1 MASASE
7 QNDREEIRALVRK
20 INEAW
25 LAGRSDVL
33 NQSFADDV
41 VVRGPGFEVLGR
53 GREACVKSYEDFIRQ
68 ATVSEFK
75 TLDPAIDLWGSTAVA
90 TSSWEIA
97 YQMNGRDYHE
107 FGHDLF
113 VFAREDGR
121 WWVVW
126 RAVLP
131 AQQPKS

>member
-7 QNDREEIRALVRK
+7 PNDREEIQALVRK

-25 LAGRSDVL
+25 LGGRSDVL
-33 NQSFADDV
+33 NQCFADDV
-41 VVRGPGFEVLGR
+41 VIRGPAFEVLAR
-53 GREACVKSYEDFIRQ
+53 SKDACVKSYEDFIRQ
-68 ATVSEFK
+68 ATVGEFK
-75 TLDPAIDLWGSTAVA
+75 ALDPAIDLWGATAVA

-107 FGHDLF
+107 FGHDLL
-113 VFAREDGR
+113 VFTRQDAR

-131 AQQPKS
+131 APQPKT